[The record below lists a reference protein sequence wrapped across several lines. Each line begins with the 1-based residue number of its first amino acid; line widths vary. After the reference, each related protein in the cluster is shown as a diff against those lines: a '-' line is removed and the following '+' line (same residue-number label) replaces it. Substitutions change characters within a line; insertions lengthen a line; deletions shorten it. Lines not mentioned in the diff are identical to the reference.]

1 MQPQRHAARGRRKA
15 WPRDMD
21 EHGAAQAGDA
31 RPRIVIELKE
41 QVVEAVLAPE
51 AVAWF
56 IGRAPKAA
64 IVAPVGWVFAPG
76 IRSADTARRQQ
87 YPRPRQ
93 AVSAPPQ
100 PHRAIASA
108 RRAAIAFAL
117 VGLHA
122 GAPKGYGQN
131 QGAGAQPALRPQA
144 GSRPDIDRGERNPS
158 HNRPRRKRF
167 PTPACSCI
175 LE

>member
-1 MQPQRHAARGRRKA
+1 MQPQRHAAGGRRKA
-15 WPRDMD
+15 RPRDMD

-41 QVVEAVLAPE
+41 QVIEAVLAPE

-87 YPRPRQ
+87 RPRPRLPPP
-93 AVSAPPQ
+93 SAAP
-100 PHRAIASA
+100 RASA
-108 RRAAIAFAL
+108 RAPCSHSVFACFPSRR
-117 VGLHA
+117 
-122 GAPKGYGQN
+122 GAPGPR
-131 QGAGAQPALRPQA
+131 A
-144 GSRPDIDRGERNPS
+144 
-158 HNRPRRKRF
+158 RPRNRLAAS
-167 PTPACSCI
+167 PA
-175 LE
+175 